1 MAFKRMEGFAGSV
14 PQGFI
19 DRSLKVCP
27 LCGTINPH
35 WAIDQKMQ
43 MKMEG
48 NLYLFQCEQCKGV
61 LSAPV
66 PDVTGMNNTMLTTT
80 GLLKKLSG
88 KQNGVI
94 YMRLY
99 DAGNN
104 ADMSSK
110 VGTEYTLQGLNQ
122 MAAEK
127 DQGAASGEKK
137 FY

>member
-19 DRSLKVCP
+19 DRSVKVCP
-27 LCGTINPH
+27 LCGSANPH

-66 PDVTGMNNTMLTTT
+66 PDVTGNNNTIITTT

-88 KQNGVI
+88 KKNGVV
-94 YMRLY
+94 YMRIY
-99 DAGNN
+99 DAGN
-104 ADMSSK
+104 ATDMASE
-110 VGTEYTLQGLNQ
+110 VGKEYTLQDINE
-122 MAAEK
+122 MASK
-127 DQGAASGEKK
+127 KNPGSDQQGN